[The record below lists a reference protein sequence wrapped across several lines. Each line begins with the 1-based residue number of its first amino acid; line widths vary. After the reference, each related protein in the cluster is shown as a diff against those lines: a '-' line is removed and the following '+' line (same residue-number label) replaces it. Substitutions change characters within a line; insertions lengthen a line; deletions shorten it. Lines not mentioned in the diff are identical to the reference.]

1 MKFMIKKESDYLN
14 LLKKHITNLKY
25 LFIVFFMIGG
35 LYTGF
40 GALEGILG
48 LGTGVVVITML
59 DKDYSECM
67 FIEATRI
74 IGTQIIIG
82 IAAYIAGLNYLTL
95 IIFTFA
101 VAFGL
106 HYMFNHY
113 KSMPRTMG
121 FLFNYMFLIYFKP
134 TSKQMPRLLLA
145 LLVSGIF
152 IMILYYLFTK
162 DTYFNKNF
170 EKKIK
175 HIKYEDKIEF
185 NNFKTRYSIINGVVF
200 AIAIF
205 TMEYFKQYHAIWLPI
220 TIIILMIPDKGL
232 TFQKIIDR
240 LLGTAVACVLYMII
254 SHVVTNDIILYIT
267 LGVGVYFMFFP
278 MAYYKRAIFITYVA
292 LFVNHM
298 LYREQSALTLDMYRV
313 IFTVIGAFI
322 VFLIFIIEEAIKK
335 SKQSDL
341 EAV

>member
-1 MKFMIKKESDYLN
+1 
-14 LLKKHITNLKY
+14 
-25 LFIVFFMIGG
+25 MIGG

-59 DKDYSECM
+59 DKDYSECL
-67 FIEATRI
+67 FLEAARI
-74 IGTQIIIG
+74 ISTQVIIG

-101 VAFGL
+101 VAFSL
-106 HYMFNHY
+106 HYLYNHY

-134 TSKQMPRLLLA
+134 ASSQMPKLILA
-145 LLVSGIF
+145 LFISGIF

-162 DTYFNKNF
+162 ETYFNKNV

-185 NNFKTRYSIINGVVF
+185 NDFKTRYSVLNGIVF
-200 AIAIF
+200 ALAIF
-205 TMEYFKQYHAIWLPI
+205 TMQYFKQYHAIWLPI

-240 LLGTAVACVLYMII
+240 LLGTAVACVLFMII
-254 SHVVTNDIILYIT
+254 SHVTTNEIVLYIS
-267 LGVGVYFMFFP
+267 LGVAVYFMFFP
-278 MAYYKRAIFITYVA
+278 MAYYKRAIFITYAA
-292 LFVNHM
+292 LFLNHM
-298 LYREQSALTLDMYRV
+298 IYKTQGALLLDMYRV

-322 VFLIFIIEEAIKK
+322 VFLIFIVEEALKK
-335 SKQSDL
+335 AKNSEL
-341 EAV
+341 ESA